1 MRLKFYETCDES
13 LIERYAITTEQLS
26 FTKSPKESIELAK
39 LDRNR
44 HAILVLAEDKL
55 VSFFVLHEKDG
66 VIPYSTNEAALLI
79 RSFST
84 DYHEQGKGYAKAAL
98 QLLPE
103 FVQTHFPHINELVLG
118 VNVPNKS
125 AQALYTKCGFVDEG
139 RQVTRFNDEL
149 IVMSYYIK

>member
-1 MRLKFYETCDES
+1 MRLKFYETCDDS

>member
-118 VNVPNKS
+118 VNIPNKS

-139 RQVTRFNDEL
+139 RQVTGFNDEL

>member
-1 MRLKFYETCDES
+1 MRLKFYETCDDS

-125 AQALYTKCGFVDEG
+125 AQTNKYSHSRKTLYHPTK
-139 RQVTRFNDEL
+139 
-149 IVMSYYIK
+149 